1 MNSFKINGHTFLAFA
16 NHVNGSYNI
25 DSFIYKWN
33 GNKFVLFK
41 PIPTHGATAWH
52 PFVMCGQ
59 TYLGVANLRVN
70 KEEFNTH
77 SVVYQFSGETFVKYQ
92 EFPTQGAFDMT
103 SFECKGH
110 IYLVI
115 TNFRNNDKKKNIN
128 STLYKWKAR
137 KWMSLKKLEEGDG

>member
-1 MNSFKINGHTFLAFA
+1 MNSLKINGHTFLAFA
-16 NHVNGSYNI
+16 NYKNGRSHSI
-25 DSFIYKWN
+25 DSFIYKWD

-41 PIPTHGATAWH
+41 SIPTHGATAWH

-59 TYLGVANLRVN
+59 TYLGVANLLVN

-77 SVVYQFSGETFVKYQ
+77 SVVYQFPGETFVKYQ

-103 SFECKGH
+103 SFKSKVH

-115 TNFRNNDKKKNIN
+115 TNFQDGDEKNIN
-128 STLYKWKAR
+128 STLYKWKA
-137 KWMSLKKLEEGDG
+137 SN